1 VSTACWP
8 SSSLVGKN
16 VADRVAHAGLS
27 AAMIEQDLVGGECSY
42 WACIPTKALLRST
55 AALRA
60 ARRLPGAREAVT
72 DAVDSTAVLRRRD
85 GFASR

>member
-1 VSTACWP
+1 MTDHTTSVDWP

-42 WACIPTKALLRST
+42 WACTPTKAL
-55 AALRA
+55 
-60 ARRLPGAREAVT
+60 G
-72 DAVDSTAVLRRRD
+72 
-85 GFASR
+85 